1 MKFVIDKFEEELCSA
16 LNTNPVIATSSGWSA
31 LYASLLSL
39 DLQKG
44 DEVITTPFTFQATT
58 NSIIAAGGTPVFVDI
73 NEDDHLINPDK
84 IQEAI
89 TYKTKAILPV
99 HLFGRACNMDKIVD
113 IAHTH
118 KLWVIEDAAQG
129 FLAEYKGRKLGTI
142 GHMGCYS
149 FYLTKNLSTFEGGAI
164 AIHPI
169 TKSKEKVI
177 RSIISYGRNESGE
190 FSRFGFNGRMS
201 AQSALTGYAQLKMH
215 KNQAVSSIGE
225 YNEENGFY
233 PYLTYEHEFIKK
245 LGIHG
250 DCPVAEKV
258 SKWIKEKRKSY

>member
-1 MKFVIDKFEEELCSA
+1 MKKVQYPYTFFLYSW
-16 LNTNPVIATSSGWSA
+16 TSSLISWDWFFINCINFLIRVA
-31 LYASLLSL
+31 AVLL
-39 DLQKG
+39 D
-44 DEVITTPFTFQATT
+44 
-58 NSIIAAGGTPVFVDI
+58 
-73 NEDDHLINPDK
+73 
-84 IQEAI
+84 
-89 TYKTKAILPV
+89 
-99 HLFGRACNMDKIVD
+99 
-113 IAHTH
+113 
-118 KLWVIEDAAQG
+118 
-129 FLAEYKGRKLGTI
+129 
-142 GHMGCYS
+142 
-149 FYLTKNLSTFEGGAI
+149 LTKNLSTFEGGAI

-215 KNQAVSSIGE
+215 KNQVVSSIGE

-258 SKWIKEKRKSY
+258 SKWIKEKRKSYW